1 MRSSTLTPER
11 SRIEAALPPALF
23 LLLWSSGFT
32 FVAMGLPHAE
42 PVTFLALRYV
52 AVVGLLA
59 VAAAVLR
66 PPLPRGRTAW
76 LHLAVVGLLL
86 QAAYFALLYLALESV
101 APAIGALIVSLQP
114 VLVALLA
121 PSTVG
126 EHVPLARW
134 AGLLLGLLGAAAVIV
149 ARADDGTAD
158 AAGIAL
164 AVAGL
169 VAITSATL
177 YENRFGAEHH
187 PVTGNLVQ
195 CSVALAATG
204 AVALL
209 AEDLHVDWTGELVIS
224 LTYLVLGNSIVS
236 ITLLLAMVRRGTA
249 SQVSALFFLVP
260 PLAALIAWAILGESL
275 PALAWVGMVI
285 ATAGVAIATRR

>member
-1 MRSSTLTPER
+1 
-11 SRIEAALPPALF
+11 
-23 LLLWSSGFT
+23 
-32 FVAMGLPHAE
+32 MGLPHAD

-52 AVVGLLA
+52 IVVVLLA
-59 VAAAVLR
+59 AVAAVLR
-66 PPLPRGRTAW
+66 PPLPRGRTEWA
-76 LHLAVVGLLL
+76 HLAVVGLLL
-86 QAAYFALLYLALESV
+86 QASYFALLYLALGHV
-101 APAIGALIVSLQP
+101 APAVAALIVSLQP

-134 AGLLLGLLGAAAVIV
+134 AGLLLGLVGAAAVIV
-149 ARADDGTAD
+149 VRADDGAAD

-164 AVAGL
+164 AVASL
-169 VAITSATL
+169 LAITSATL

-195 CSVALAATG
+195 CAVALVATG
-204 AVALL
+204 AVALI
-209 AEDLHVDWTGELVIS
+209 AEDLRVQWTGELVIS

-260 PLAALIAWAILGESL
+260 PLAALIAWAVLGEAL
-275 PALAWVGMVI
+275 PALAWVGMAI
-285 ATAGVAIATRR
+285 ATVGVAIATRR

>member
-1 MRSSTLTPER
+1 VAGLV
-11 SRIEAALPPALF
+11 PALF
-23 LLLWSSGFT
+23 LVLWSSGFT
-32 FVAMGLPHAE
+32 FVAMGLPHAQ
-42 PVTFLALRYV
+42 PVTFLALRYLIVV
-52 AVVGLLA
+52 ALLG
-59 VAAAVLR
+59 AAAVVLR
-66 PPLPRGRTAW
+66 PPLPRDRATW

-86 QAAYFALLYLALESV
+86 QAAYFGLLYLALEHV
-101 APAIGALIVSLQP
+101 APAVAALVVCLQP

-121 PSTVG
+121 PLTVG

-134 AGLLLGLLGAAAVIV
+134 AGLGLGLLGAAAVILV
-149 ARADDGTAD
+149 RADDGGTD

-164 AVAGL
+164 AVASL
-169 VAITSATL
+169 LAITAATL
-177 YENRFGAEHH
+177 YESRFGTELH

-195 CSVALAATG
+195 CAVALAATG
-204 AVALL
+204 AVALV
-209 AEDLHVDWTGELVIS
+209 AEDPRVDWTGELVIS

-275 PALAWVGMVI
+275 PALAWVGMVVAAI
-285 ATAGVAIATRR
+285 GVAVATRR